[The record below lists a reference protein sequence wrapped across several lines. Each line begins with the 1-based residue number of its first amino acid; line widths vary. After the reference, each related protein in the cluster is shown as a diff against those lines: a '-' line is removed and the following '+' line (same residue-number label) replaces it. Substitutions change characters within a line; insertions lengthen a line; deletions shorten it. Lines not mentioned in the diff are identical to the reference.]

1 MEKETISTL
10 ANPIM
15 IYEVECPICFTQKIK
30 FYALKA
36 KTVSMRPNVF
46 EIPIYEPSP
55 KYTHIDFNELT
66 HSVCPHC
73 FFVASKKSDFINFDP
88 STDSRIDSQCDKKIL
103 NHFQNFPKEVMTILQ
118 DCFVNHESFQYPRTS
133 EGVLTSYK
141 LAVYKATLEIFYKIP
156 YSYLKR
162 ARFYLRMYYFHNKF
176 YKKLN
181 SDYLMRAAEDLEE
194 VFKLSDF
201 PDRNYEFEVCYLLV
215 AVNIRLGDDGKAG
228 NFIKI
233 LDQSKGELTQ
243 KAKDNPNVNL
253 TDINKWLGKTKE
265 LWQSRTEEDVWKLEK
280 PLNF

>member
-1 MEKETISTL
+1 MEKKTASAL
-10 ANPIM
+10 ASPLM
-15 IYEVECPICFTQKIK
+15 IYEVECPVCFTQKIK

-36 KTVSMRPNVF
+36 KSLSMRSNVF

-55 KYTHIDFNELT
+55 KFTHIDFNELT
-66 HSVCPHC
+66 QTVCPHC
-73 FFVASKKSDFINFDP
+73 FFVASKKSDFISLDS
-88 STDSRIDSQCDKKIL
+88 STDTRTNSQCDKKIIS
-103 NHFQNFPKEVMTILQ
+103 HFQNFPKEVMAILQ
-118 DCFVNHESFQYPRTS
+118 DCFVNKDSFIEPRTS
-133 EGVLTSYK
+133 EGVMTSYK
-141 LAVYKATLEIFYKIP
+141 LAIYKASLEIFYRLP

-162 ARFYLRMYYFHNKF
+162 ARYFLRMYYFHNKF
-176 YKKLN
+176 YKNFN

-215 AVNIRLGDDGKAG
+215 AINIRLGDDGKAG

-265 LWQSRTEEDVWKLEK
+265 LWQSRTETDVWKLEK